1 MNLERRINLNIK
13 SLDEL
18 KKIRENSLK
27 KVNLRETGEGSDET
41 IELMVGMATCGIAA
55 GARVTLEALLD
66 EIIKQDLKNIKI
78 VQVGCLGY
86 CHSEPIVQVN
96 EPGKEPVLYG
106 KVDDEKARDIIKKH
120 ILKHELLD
128 DSIIINTFEK
138 A

>member
-1 MNLERRINLNIK
+1 MNIK

-18 KKIRENSLK
+18 KKIREKSLK
-27 KVNLRETGEGSDET
+27 KVNLRETGEGTEAT

-66 EIIKQDLKNIKI
+66 EISKQDLKNIRV

-96 EPGKEPVLYG
+96 EPGKEPILYG
-106 KVDDEKARDIIKKH
+106 KVDDVKARDIINKH

-128 DSIIINTFEK
+128 DSIIINTFDK

>member
-1 MNLERRINLNIK
+1 MNIK

-18 KKIRENSLK
+18 KKIREKSLK
-27 KVNLRETGEGSDET
+27 KVNLRETGESGDDT

-66 EIIKQDLKNIKI
+66 EISKKDLKNIRV

-96 EPGKEPVLYG
+96 EPGKEPILYG
-106 KVDDEKARDIIKKH
+106 NVDAEKARDIINKH

-128 DSIIINTFEK
+128 DSIIINTFDK

>member
-1 MNLERRINLNIK
+1 MNSERRINLNIK

-18 KKIRENSLK
+18 KKIREKSLE
-27 KVNLRETGEGSDET
+27 KVKLRETGEGSENM

-55 GARVTLEALLD
+55 GARITLEALLD
-66 EIIKQDLKNIKI
+66 EINKQDLKNIKV

-86 CHSEPIVQVN
+86 CHSEPIVQIN
-96 EPGKEPVLYG
+96 EPGKEPILYG
-106 KVDDEKARDIIKKH
+106 KVDDSKARDIINKH

-128 DSIIINTFEK
+128 DSIIINTFDK

>member
-66 EIIKQDLKNIKI
+66 EISKQDLKNIKI

>member
-66 EIIKQDLKNIKI
+66 EISKQDLKNIKI

-106 KVDDEKARDIIKKH
+106 KVDDAKARDIINKH